1 MASTS
6 QPEKLILAAAVLA
19 TTTLLILLSPAPT
32 ATATEGPDAI
42 IPYRHVHIVNQ
53 FEINLETLFVHCQS
67 KDDDLGFHYIDFGT
81 EFTWKFRPTLLGRT
95 QFWCY
100 VAPVKTPAHMQ
111 FDAYIYHDPSIIEYK
126 NNVYWIIKDDGVYLE
141 ILLDQYQVKEYVW
154 ARWSIS

>member
-100 VAPVKTPAHMQ
+100 VAPKRDKEIVYKAYWEDNHDNDRQYMDHVRWVAKEDGLYLRQ
-111 FDAYIYHDPSIIEYK
+111 FWK
-126 NNVYWIIKDDGVYLE
+126 GV
-141 ILLDQYQVKEYVW
+141 DVFWQPW
-154 ARWSIS
+154 P